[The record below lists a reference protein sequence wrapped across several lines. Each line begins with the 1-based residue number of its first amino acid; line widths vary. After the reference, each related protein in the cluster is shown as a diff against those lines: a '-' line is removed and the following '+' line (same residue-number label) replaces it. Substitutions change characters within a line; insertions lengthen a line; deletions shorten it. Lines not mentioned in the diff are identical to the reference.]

1 MQRQSLV
8 AYAKPLETTEVPTP
22 VPQGSEVLLRVSH
35 CGVCHSDIHLQDG
48 YFDLGGGNKL
58 DVQAAASCRSRWV
71 TRLRALSKRS
81 GRTPRA
87 LRSASV
93 TQHILGSAVESA
105 GFALAVMS
113 ICATRRARSASRSMV
128 ATPPIAWCRIQV
140 LPRRHR
146 HRSGDRGAL
155 MCSGLTGYSAIKKAV
170 AFQKAGPIL
179 IVGLGGVGMMG
190 LQFAKAMSGGAPVF
204 AADIDASKR
213 DAAVKLG
220 AAEAFDP
227 ADPAS
232 RKAIAK
238 ATGGGV
244 GASVD
249 FAGSDKSLAFAQGV
263 VAKGGAAI
271 VVGLIGGSFQLPV
284 PMFPLRALTIMGSYV
299 GSPSEA
305 QEMLA
310 LVKAGKVAPIPV
322 ETRPL
327 SDEPFARRS
336 ARRPC
341 RWPRRHHPI
350 RTSTS

>member
-8 AYAKPLETTEVPTP
+8 AYAEPLQSTETPTP

-48 YFDLGGGNKL
+48 YFDLGGSNKL
-58 DVQAAASCRSRWV
+58 DVRAGRQLPFTLGHEIAGVVEAMGPDAKGVAIGTRYAAYPWIGCGKCGLCQRGDEHLCNA
-71 TRLRALSKRS
+71 
-81 GRTPRA
+81 PRA
-87 LRSASV
+87 LGITVDGGYATHCMVPHPRYLLDV
-93 TQHILGSAVESA
+93 A
-105 GFALAVMS
+105 GIDPAFA
-113 ICATRRARSASRSMV
+113 
-128 ATPPIAWCRIQV
+128 
-140 LPRRHR
+140 
-146 HRSGDRGAL
+146 GAL
-155 MCSGLTGYSAIKKAV
+155 MCSGLTGYSAVKKAV

-190 LQFAKAMSGGAPVF
+190 LQFARALSDAPILV
-204 AADIDASKR
+204 ADIEASKR
-213 DAAVKLG
+213 EAALKLG

-227 ADPAS
+227 ADAGA

-238 ATGGGV
+238 ASGGGV
-244 GASVD
+244 GAAVD

-299 GSPSEA
+299 GSPAEA

-310 LVKAGKVAPIPV
+310 LVKAGKVSQIPV

-327 SDEPFARRS
+327 ADTNRS
-336 ARRPC
+336 LDDLRAGRVVGRVVITP
-341 RWPRRHHPI
+341 
-350 RTSTS
+350 